1 MTTSFNSRLLAV
13 IAVVAALAV
22 GLVAYMQL
30 KKNDEATTAPTT
42 ATSTSTKPTPRHGK
56 PAAAKVVL
64 LPGLPGSVA
73 GKLRRSKVVV
83 VTVYQGATPDDLRTI
98 SSARKGARSVG
109 AGFLAVNLAN
119 EKRARALAP
128 FVGDAS
134 PPTLVVVKRPGTIV
148 TRLTGPVDGDLV
160 AQAAFNAG
168 ARRR

>member
-1 MTTSFNSRLLAV
+1 MTTSLNPRL
-13 IAVVAALAV
+13 IAVAGIAAALGLAAFMYLQV
-22 GLVAYMQL
+22 GRG
-30 KKNDEATTAPTT
+30 DDTT
-42 ATSTSTKPTPRHGK
+42 ATPQNENTAVQPAAK
-56 PAAAKVVL
+56 PAKSAVTKIVL
-64 LPGLPGSVA
+64 LPGLPGQVA
-73 GKLRRSKVVV
+73 GKLQRSKVVV
-83 VTVYQGATPDDLRTI
+83 VTVYQGATPDDLRAI

-128 FVGDAS
+128 FVGDAT

-148 TRLTGPVDGDLV
+148 TRLTGPVDSDLV